1 MIGWTPQQVDHMS
14 LWQFTAAAEG
24 YREAHGG
31 KGAPTRLSDAE
42 AANLTAWLDEPPI
55 WEMH

>member
-1 MIGWTPQQVDHMS
+1 MS